1 LARGKDLKKRDDLRL
16 IILTGLSGAGKS
28 EAIRYFED
36 AGFFCIDNLP
46 ASLIYN
52 LGSTFFKET
61 KNKKV
66 AIVID
71 ARGSDFFDH
80 LLEGLMSLKK
90 EGIDYHVVFLEAS
103 DDILV
108 KRFKETRRRH
118 PLSQT
123 GRILSAIE
131 KEKSRLQPLRDMADI
146 IIDTS
151 NITTRELHEK
161 LADTVLADRKGKKL
175 QISVVSFGYRYGVP
189 TDADIVLDVRFIMNP
204 YYIPDLKNLDGR
216 TSKISEFVLEKPEAR
231 KFLELFAKMARF
243 LIPQYEKEGKSYL
256 VIAIGCTG
264 GKHRAVVISEE
275 IVEMLEKIGY
285 APTLLHRD
293 VERNGAK

>member
-1 LARGKDLKKRDDLRL
+1 MVKSKDLNKKEELQL

-46 ASLIYN
+46 ASLINN
-52 LGSTFFKET
+52 LGSAFLKEA

-80 LLEGLMSLKK
+80 LFDGLLSLKK
-90 EGIDYHVVFLEAS
+90 DNIDYQVVFLEAS
-103 DDILV
+103 DDTLV
-108 KRFKETRRRH
+108 KRFKETRRKH

-123 GRILSAIE
+123 GRILGAIE
-131 KEKSRLQPLRDMADI
+131 KERSRLQPLRDIANI

-161 LADTVLADRKGKKL
+161 LSDTVLANRKGKKL

-189 TDADIVLDVRFIMNP
+189 TDADIVMDVRFISNP
-204 YYIPDLKNLDGR
+204 YYLPDLKNLDGR

-231 KFLELFAKMARF
+231 KFLELFFRIAKF
-243 LIPQYEKEGKSYL
+243 LIPEYEKEGKSYL

-264 GKHRAVVISEE
+264 GKHRSVVISEE
-275 IVEMLEKIGY
+275 IVKMLIEIGY
-285 APTLLHRD
+285 TPTLLHRD
-293 VERNGAK
+293 VERNGTK

>member
-1 LARGKDLKKRDDLRL
+1 LAKIKDINKTEDLRL

-36 AGFFCIDNLP
+36 VGFFCIDNLP

-52 LGSTFFKET
+52 LVSIFLKDS
-61 KNKKV
+61 KNKKI

-80 LLEGLMSLKK
+80 LIEGVMSLKK

-123 GRILSAIE
+123 GRILNAIE
-131 KEKSRLQPLRDMADI
+131 KERIRLQPLRDMANI

-151 NITTRELHEK
+151 NISTRELHEK

-175 QISVVSFGYRYGVP
+175 QVSVVSFGYRYGVP
-189 TDADIVLDVRFIMNP
+189 TDADIVMDVRFIANP
-204 YYIPDLKNLDGR
+204 YYIHDLKNIDGR
-216 TSKISEFVLEKPEAR
+216 TSRISEFVLDKAEAK
-231 KFLELFAKMARF
+231 KFLELFIKMAKF

-264 GKHRAVVISEE
+264 GKHRSVVISEE
-275 IVEMLEKIGY
+275 IVEMLQKMGY
-285 APTLLHRD
+285 TPTLLHRD
-293 VERNGAK
+293 VEKNGAK

>member
-1 LARGKDLKKRDDLRL
+1 MTRGKDLKKREDLQL

-61 KNKKV
+61 KNKKI

-80 LLEGLMSLKK
+80 LFEGLMSLKK
-90 EGIDYHVVFLEAS
+90 ESIDYQVVFLEAS
-103 DDILV
+103 DDILI

-118 PLSQT
+118 PLSHT
-123 GRILSAIE
+123 GRILNAIE
-131 KEKSRLQPLRDMADI
+131 KERSRLQPLRDIADI

-151 NITTRELHEK
+151 NITTRDLHEK

-189 TDADIVLDVRFIMNP
+189 TDADIVLDVRFITNP
-204 YYIPDLKNLDGR
+204 YYLPDLKNLDGR
-216 TSKISEFVLEKPEAR
+216 TARISEFVLEKPEAR
-231 KFLELFAKMARF
+231 KFLDLLTKMARF

-264 GKHRAVVISEE
+264 GKHRSVVISEE
-275 IVEMLEKIGY
+275 IVKMLEKMGY
-285 APTLLHRD
+285 IPTLLHRD
-293 VERNGAK
+293 LERNGAK